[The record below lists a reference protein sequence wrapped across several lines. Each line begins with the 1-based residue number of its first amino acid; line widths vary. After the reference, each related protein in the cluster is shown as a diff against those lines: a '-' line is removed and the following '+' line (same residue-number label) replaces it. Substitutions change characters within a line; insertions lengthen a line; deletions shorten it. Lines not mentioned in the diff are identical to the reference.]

1 MRTRLELGSSGIV
14 DLFDDVSYPLNYSI
28 ADIRNV
34 NKRNSNFSKT
44 IRIPG
49 SKNNNIRFAHIF
61 EIDIDCN
68 FNPNIKTPCR
78 LYIDEL
84 LVMSGFL
91 QLLKVVRTFEN
102 KLEYEVA
109 IRGNV
114 GNIFT
119 DWADLELTDLNL
131 SAYNHT
137 YNKTNQKAS
146 WTATLGQGY
155 VYPMIDY
162 GFTNGLTYDVENFY
176 PAIYLKQ
183 YIDSAFA
190 LVGYTYESAFF
201 DTDFFKRLIVP
212 FNSTT
217 LMLTTAQL
225 NARYFKAGR
234 SADYTAV
241 TMVSEPLNSSYRIRS
256 NANYA
261 VATKLQLNTDVSDVS
276 NQYNTSTYTYT
287 VANTGSYVLKS
298 TISFQFDVST
308 LTNPTVT
315 TEIKASGII
324 AKIDSLGLF
333 SNTLAS
339 FNYLGGQEV
348 IANNASSTVR
358 TFTFESPVTTLIA
371 GETYN
376 LGIIIPDCVLND
388 PTATVGLK
396 ILNTTILENRPIN
409 TGISDGNTLELNG
422 AIPAKIKIKDLFM
435 SVVKMFNL
443 YIESDKTISNKYYI
457 EPRDDFYANG
467 TTIDWTDKLDTSQDL
482 EIVPMGELNASTYE
496 FKYKEDKDWLNT
508 KYQNAYQ
515 QPFGTHIKEI
525 DTDFVKA
532 TQTVDIIFSPTP
544 LTKIG
549 TTDRII
555 SQILAVADN
564 GNLTQ
569 VKNANIRILYFTLKD
584 TDNSW
589 EYTGD
594 ISGTS
599 TETQYPYAGHIDVPL
614 APTFDL
620 NFGVPKEIYYDT
632 NYFTNAT
639 LFNVYYKKFIE
650 EISDKDSKIVRGMFY
665 LTPKDIHLL
674 DFRNQIKVKNHLLRL
689 NKIYD
694 YDINSNELTKCE
706 FIRIKYAQP
715 FGNNNSLS
723 IYGNNISYNTGELAP
738 INSFG
743 NTAVF
748 NNTNVIGDNNVVD
761 STANNIIVNGSN
773 NYVGGGSSNVSIFGS
788 SGVTVLQDL
797 TNVTVFNSTN
807 VLVTQSNTT
816 VINNVFYYLDGNSEQ
831 GITATAGGGQ
841 TNAYQTVK
849 QFNLIET
856 CATLGDSVKTI
867 YATLDNKQVFKNVGA
882 QTLYVYPQSGERFRR
897 GTTLMAIDAPYPVAS
912 RNSLSIYCYENGI
925 WTD

>member
-1 MRTRLELGSSGIV
+1 MRTRLELGSSGTV
-14 DLFDDVSYPLNYSI
+14 DLFADVAYPLNYSI

-34 NKRNSNFSKT
+34 DKRNSNFSKT

-119 DWADLELTDLNL
+119 DWADRELTDLNL
-131 SAYNHT
+131 GAYNHT

-201 DTDFFKRLIVP
+201 DTDFFKRLIIP

-234 SADYTAV
+234 SADYTVV
-241 TMVSEPLNSSYRIRS
+241 TMTVVNNAGAYELKS
-256 NANYA
+256 NANQF
-261 VATKLQLNTDVSDVS
+261 VFDKLLLNTDVSDVN
-276 NQYNTSTYTYT
+276 NQFNTSTNTYT
-287 VANTGSYVLKS
+287 VSYSGNYVLKS
-298 TISFQFDVST
+298 TISFKYGISGLSGASINIIPQVRATIST
-308 LTNPTVT
+308 
-315 TEIKASGII
+315 
-324 AKIDSLGLF
+324 IDSNGFITNTVATTLYNGGLV
-333 SNTLAS
+333 T
-339 FNYLGGQEV
+339 
-348 IANNASSTVR
+348 IANNTDSATM
-358 TFTFESPVTTLIA
+358 TFSFESPVVTLNSGSQYSVGIQVPA
-371 GETYN
+371 IDIGEA
-376 LGIIIPDCVLND
+376 
-388 PTATVGLK
+388 ATVELK
-396 ILNTTILENRPIN
+396 IVSSTTTFENRPIN
-409 TGISDGNTLELNG
+409 SGLFDGDTVDING

-467 TTIDWTDKLDTSQDL
+467 TTIDWTDKLDVGQDL

-584 TDNSW
+584 TGNSW

-594 ISGTS
+594 VSGTS

-674 DFRNQIKVKNHLLRL
+674 DFRNQIQVKNHLLRL

-748 NNTNVIGDNNVVD
+748 NNTNVIGDTNVVD
-761 STANNIIVNGSN
+761 STANNTIVNGSN

-882 QTLYVYPQSGERFRR
+882 QTMYVYPQSGERFRR

-912 RNSLSIYCYENGI
+912 KNSLSIYCYENGI